1 MSAPKV
7 IGSDLSRL
15 TLGHFNVFGS
25 GLIRRHHHDYGG
37 GLSRRQ
43 HHDFGGWIRFCF
55 IPIWV
60 FGSGWHF
67 AQV

>member
-25 GLIRRHHHDYGG
+25 GSIRLHH
-37 GLSRRQ
+37 Q
-43 HHDFGGWIRFCF
+43 DFRSGSF
-55 IPIWV
+55 IFSQLVV
-60 FGSGWHF
+60 FGSDSYVRIIRPSE
-67 AQV
+67 AA